1 MVVTNNNTD
10 ASIIIVGN
18 EVARILYSFYLFSID
33 AAIISFGRFGLHSR
47 VDDTSLI

>member
-33 AAIISFGRFGLHSR
+33 AAIISFGSFGLHSR
-47 VDDTSLI
+47 DDTSMI